1 MGREIV
7 TTSDVQVATAKHG
20 FAKPDGV
27 PDPEPLDA
35 DKYRERLYKYIPS
48 EVISLYM
55 GTTLVLQTAGSQAPA
70 GFGWVLF
77 AVGLLGTWLY
87 LRYAQG
93 VTKPAQLAVSIG
105 AFAGVP
111 VATLRPALQITSP
124 PAGETISISYA
135 RLCPSC
141 LAIWKAHTGPDRPSS
156 WNPG

>member
-1 MGREIV
+1 MGREII
-7 TTSDVQVATAKHG
+7 TNSDVQVATAKHG

-27 PDPEPLDA
+27 PDPDPLDA

-77 AVGLLGTWLY
+77 AIGLLGTWLY
-87 LRYAQG
+87 LRFAQG

-105 AFAGVP
+105 AFAVWAFSLGGP
-111 VATLRPALQITSP
+111 FLSLSWYHAFYAALLLPIYTFAAALIEP
-124 PAGETISISYA
+124 
-135 RLCPSC
+135 
-141 LAIWKAHTGPDRPSS
+141 
-156 WNPG
+156 

>member
-77 AVGLLGTWLY
+77 AIGLLGTWLY

-105 AFAGVP
+105 AFAVWAFSLGGP
-111 VATLRPALQITSP
+111 FETLSWYHSFYAALLLPIYTFAAALIEP
-124 PAGETISISYA
+124 
-135 RLCPSC
+135 
-141 LAIWKAHTGPDRPSS
+141 
-156 WNPG
+156 